1 MRYKNR
7 NQKHNL
13 VVQKTATYYSLGN
26 IKIAKTIWLVFHGY
40 GYLAKNF
47 IEKFRPILTKNT
59 LVVAPEALS
68 KFYVK
73 GVDGSIGASWMTK
86 ENREEEITDYIN
98 YLNQL
103 YNTILKQVTA
113 PNPKINIVGFSQ
125 GGATASR
132 WLSNGKIKCNN
143 FILWASVFPT
153 DMDLGIINKA
163 NTFFLYGDR
172 DKYVT
177 KERVEQQKELLKQ
190 SHLKV
195 KTTVFKGGHDIPKE
209 VLVEQ
214 TKLNGWN

>member
-1 MRYKNR
+1 MS
-7 NQKHNL
+7 QKFNITIS
-13 VVQKTATYYSLGN
+13 KTANFYTLGDV
-26 IKIAKTIWLVFHGY
+26 KSATTIWLVLHGY
-40 GYLAKNF
+40 GYLAKDF
-47 IEKFRPILTKNT
+47 IEKFQPILSETT
-59 LVVAPEALS
+59 AVIAPEALS

-86 ENREEEITDYIN
+86 ENREEEIADYIN

-103 YNTILKQVTA
+103 YDGILKQVTA

-132 WLSNGKIKCNN
+132 WLANGKINCDN

-153 DMDLGIINKA
+153 DMDLGIIAKV
-163 NTFFLYGDR
+163 NTFFLYGNQ
-172 DKYVT
+172 DKYVI
-177 KERVEQQKELLKQ
+177 EDRVEQQKELLKQ

>member
-1 MRYKNR
+1 MSI
-7 NQKHNL
+7 KHNITIS
-13 VVQKTATYYSLGN
+13 KTANFYTLGDVN
-26 IKIAKTIWLVFHGY
+26 SATTIWLVLHGY

-47 IEKFRPILTKNT
+47 IEKFKPILTKNT

-73 GVDGSIGASWMTK
+73 GVDGTVGANWMTQ
-86 ENREEEITDYIN
+86 ENREEEIADYIN

-103 YNTILKQVTA
+103 YNIILKQVTT
-113 PNPKINIVGFSQ
+113 PTPKINIVGFSQ

-132 WLSNGKIKCNN
+132 WIADGKVKCAN

-153 DMDLGIINKA
+153 DMDLGIIAKV
-163 NTFFLYGDR
+163 NTFFLHGNNDR
-172 DKYVT
+172 YVT

-190 SHLKV
+190 SHLKI
-195 KTTVFKGGHDIPKE
+195 KTIVFKGKHDIPKA

-214 TKLNGWN
+214 TELNDW